1 MQHSRLDGI
10 TDRIMKKTT
19 FIAALFLLLA
29 GTTNAQLAPRLS
41 PEAKV
46 EQKVGLTDISVKYS
60 RPGKRDR
67 VIFGDVVPFGE
78 IWRTGANENTVISF
92 SDPVVF
98 GKDTL
103 KAGTYALYTK
113 PTKES
118 WDVIFYSDFSN
129 WGTPEEWSEAKVALR
144 VSAKPTT
151 LKEAVETFTI
161 SVDGIQSAGA
171 SLTLTWDKTQVVVPF
186 AVPTDAKVMANI
198 KKTMAGP
205 TANDYFGAAQY
216 YYDNKRETKQALA
229 WVETAISM
237 RPEAYWMVRLKAL
250 LLAETGDKKAAIE
263 TAKKAL
269 ELATKEDNQDYVKML
284 NKSIEEWSK

>member
-1 MQHSRLDGI
+1 
-10 TDRIMKKTT
+10 MKKTP
-19 FIAALFLLLA
+19 FIAVLFLLLA

-67 VIFGDVVPFGE
+67 VIFGDVVPYNE

-92 SDPVVF
+92 SDAVVF

-144 VSAKPTT
+144 VTVKPTA
-151 LKEAVETFTI
+151 LKESVETFTI
-161 SVDGIQSAGA
+161 AVDAINTNGA
-171 SLTLTWDKTQVVVPF
+171 TLTLTWDKTQVAVPF

-198 KKTMAGP
+198 KKTMGGP

-216 YYDNKRETKQALA
+216 YYDNKRDTKQALA
-229 WVETAISM
+229 WVEKAVEM
-237 RPEAYWMVRLKAL
+237 RPDAYWIVRLKAL
-250 LLAETGDKKAAIE
+250 LQAESGDKKAAIE

-269 ELATKEDNQDYVKML
+269 EMATKEDNQDYVRML

>member
-1 MQHSRLDGI
+1 
-10 TDRIMKKTT
+10 MKKVS

-29 GTTNAQLAPRLS
+29 GTTHAQLAPRLS
-41 PEAKV
+41 PESKV

-67 VIFGDVVPFGE
+67 VIFGDVVPYGE
-78 IWRTGANENTVISF
+78 IWRTGANENTVITF

-103 KAGTYALYTK
+103 KAGTYSLYTK
-113 PTKES
+113 PAKDS
-118 WDVIFYSDFSN
+118 WEVIFYSDFSN
-129 WGTPEEWSEAKVALR
+129 WGTPEEWNEAKVALR
-144 VSAKPTT
+144 VTT
-151 LKEAVETFTI
+151 KTIALKDVVETFTI
-161 SVDGIQSAGA
+161 AIETIQSSGA
-171 SLTLTWDKTQVVVPF
+171 TLTLAWDKTQVAVPF
-186 AVPTDAKVMANI
+186 TVPTDAKVMANI

-216 YYDNKRETKQALA
+216 YYENKRETKQALV
-229 WVETAISM
+229 WVENAINM

-250 LLAETGDKKAAIE
+250 LLAEAGDKKAAIE

-269 ELATKEDNQDYVKML
+269 ELATKEDNQDYVRML

>member
-1 MQHSRLDGI
+1 
-10 TDRIMKKTT
+10 MKKVS

-67 VIFGDVVPFGE
+67 VIFGDVVPYNE

-92 SDPVVF
+92 SDAVVF

-118 WDVIFYSDFSN
+118 WEVIFYSDFSN

-144 VSAKPTT
+144 VTVKPTA
-151 LKEAVETFTI
+151 LKESVETFTI
-161 SVDGIQSAGA
+161 AVDAINTNGA
-171 SLTLTWDKTQVVVPF
+171 TLTLTWDKTQVAVPF

-198 KKTMAGP
+198 KKTMGGP

-216 YYDNKRETKQALA
+216 YYDNKRDTKQALA
-229 WVETAISM
+229 WVEKAVEM
-237 RPEAYWMVRLKAL
+237 RPDAYWIVRLKAL
-250 LLAETGDKKAAIE
+250 LQAESGDKKAAIE

-269 ELATKEDNQDYVKML
+269 EMATKEDNQDYVRML

>member
-1 MQHSRLDGI
+1 
-10 TDRIMKKTT
+10 MKKVS

-29 GTTNAQLAPRLS
+29 GTTHAQLAPRLS
-41 PEAKV
+41 PESKV

-67 VIFGDVVPFGE
+67 VIFGDVVPYGE
-78 IWRTGANENTVISF
+78 IWRTGANENTVITF

-103 KAGTYALYTK
+103 KAGTYSLYTK
-113 PTKES
+113 PAKDS
-118 WDVIFYSDFSN
+118 WEVIFYSDFSN
-129 WGTPEEWSEAKVALR
+129 WGTPEEWNEKKVALR
-144 VSAKPTT
+144 VTT
-151 LKEAVETFTI
+151 KTIALKDVVETFTI
-161 SVDGIQSAGA
+161 AIETIQSAGA
-171 SLTLTWDKTQVVVPF
+171 TLTLAWDKTQVAVPF
-186 AVPTDAKVMANI
+186 TVPTDAKVMANI

-216 YYDNKRETKQALA
+216 YYENKRETKQALV
-229 WVETAISM
+229 WVENAINM

-250 LLAETGDKKAAIE
+250 LLAEAGDKKAAIE

-269 ELATKEDNQDYVKML
+269 ELATKEDNQDYVRML